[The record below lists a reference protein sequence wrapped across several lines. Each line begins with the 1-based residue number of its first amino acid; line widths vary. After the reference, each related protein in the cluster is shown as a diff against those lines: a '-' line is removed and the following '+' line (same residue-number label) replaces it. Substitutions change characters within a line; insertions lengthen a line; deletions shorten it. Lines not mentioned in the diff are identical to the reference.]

1 LTSREYLP
9 DLSRFFDTKISKKKH
24 KMPIVRSPAYKFT
37 AQAVIGQDIKTVS
50 LDGLIADGKCET
62 FFAPLIFFD
71 TSPLFSLTNSM

>member
-1 LTSREYLP
+1 MLCFKFENFQKNCS
-9 DLSRFFDTKISKKKH
+9 

-62 FFAPLIFFD
+62 FFSRP
-71 TSPLFSLTNSM
+71 

>member
-1 LTSREYLP
+1 
-9 DLSRFFDTKISKKKH
+9 
-24 KMPIVRSPAYKFT
+24 MPIVRSPAYKFT